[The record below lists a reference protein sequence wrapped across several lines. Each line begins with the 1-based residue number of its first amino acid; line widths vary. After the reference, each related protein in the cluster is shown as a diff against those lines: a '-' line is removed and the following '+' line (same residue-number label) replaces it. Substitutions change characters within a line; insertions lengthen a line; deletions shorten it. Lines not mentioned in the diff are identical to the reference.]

1 MILKKIA
8 VCTTIAGLCTALI
21 GAAVIPASSVEANST
36 NVIRLA
42 GDTRYDTMSRI
53 IQAEVPG
60 TSEYVVVASGDNFPD
75 ALAAAP
81 LAGALKAPIV
91 LTSGNVLSPQAE
103 QQITRLKASKAVI
116 IGGVNAIS
124 RATVSRIHGLVGSV
138 PSVFRGKPDTKHPCK
153 SIFKAKLGWGFS
165 GRPLNLSSRQ
175 GRILLMRYP

>member
-1 MILKKIA
+1 MDGIRCLIGETEYRTAASVHCLDGKEFGHDFKED
-8 VCTTIAGLCTALI
+8 CCMHTIAGLCTALI

-103 QQITRLKASKAVI
+103 QQITPLSK
-116 IGGVNAIS
+116 
-124 RATVSRIHGLVGSV
+124 
-138 PSVFRGKPDTKHPCK
+138 
-153 SIFKAKLGWGFS
+153 
-165 GRPLNLSSRQ
+165 
-175 GRILLMRYP
+175 

>member
-60 TSEYVVVASGDNFPD
+60 TSEYVVVAQETIS
-75 ALAAAP
+75 LMHWQRHH
-81 LAGALKAPIV
+81 LQV
-91 LTSGNVLSPQAE
+91 L
-103 QQITRLKASKAVI
+103 
-116 IGGVNAIS
+116 
-124 RATVSRIHGLVGSV
+124 
-138 PSVFRGKPDTKHPCK
+138 
-153 SIFKAKLGWGFS
+153 
-165 GRPLNLSSRQ
+165 
-175 GRILLMRYP
+175 